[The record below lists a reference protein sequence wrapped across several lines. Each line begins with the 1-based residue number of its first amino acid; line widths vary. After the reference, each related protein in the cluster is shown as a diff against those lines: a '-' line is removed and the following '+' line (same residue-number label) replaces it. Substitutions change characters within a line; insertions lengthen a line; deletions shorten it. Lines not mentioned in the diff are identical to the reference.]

1 MDVFIHYEEQEFQD
15 AYVDAYIGTPV
26 YTSYVELELLSAAD
40 HCIDPNSK
48 CEEAALI
55 KDSLPYDGPDNIE
68 SIYVVVCRFN
78 NSAANVYEDWN
89 IAGCY
94 VSEEEAQEMADDFS
108 LHSSELSELSDAL
121 VLLYC
126 DVIELEYLKV

>member
-15 AYVDAYIGTPV
+15 AYVDTYIGTPV
-26 YTSYVELELLSAAD
+26 YTSYVQLELKDAAD
-40 HCIDPNSK
+40 PEYK

-55 KDSLPYDGPDNIE
+55 KDSLPYDGPDNLE

-94 VSEEEAQEMADDFS
+94 VSEEEAQDMADDFS

-126 DVIELEYLKV
+126 DVIELEYVKV

>member
-1 MDVFIHYEEQEFQD
+1 M
-15 AYVDAYIGTPV
+15 
-26 YTSYVELELLSAAD
+26 
-40 HCIDPNSK
+40 
-48 CEEAALI
+48 
-55 KDSLPYDGPDNIE
+55 
-68 SIYVVVCRFN
+68 VVCRFN

-94 VSEEEAQEMADDFS
+94 VSEEEAQDMADDFS

-126 DVIELEYLKV
+126 DVIELEYVKV